1 MDQMPDQRSDPARV
15 LVVIP
20 TLNEEA
26 HIEACIRSLLG
37 PDRLNCATVVCD
49 GGSTDRTQEI
59 VMHLQESFPE
69 LKLLENEKRLQS
81 AAVNHAVATH
91 ATPETRYVIR
101 CDAHSSYPE
110 NFIARVVQKLDET
123 GAASVVTVMDSVG
136 TTCFEKANAWAV
148 DTPLGSGGAAHRGGA
163 TSGYVDH
170 GHHAGFDIGWF
181 RRIGGYD
188 ETFTHNEDAE
198 YDHRLGLAGGKV
210 YLDADIRIEYTPRGS
225 LSALARQYHNYGK
238 GRARTTLKHRMRPK
252 IRQMVPV
259 LALLGVIFGFALLP
273 LTPWLALI
281 PLSYLLLLACVSVA
295 FAISKKSFCGFWTGP
310 ALATMHMSWGW
321 GFLAG
326 LVKFGTRRARRDVL
340 RAANA
345 KEK

>member
-1 MDQMPDQRSDPARV
+1 MDQMPDQLSDPARV

-20 TLNEEA
+20 TYNEEA

-37 PDRLNCATVVCD
+37 QGGLNCATVVCD
-49 GGSTDRTQEI
+49 GQSTDKTREI
-59 VMHLQESFPE
+59 VMRLQDTYPE
-69 LKLLENEKRLQS
+69 LKFLDNEKRLQS
-81 AAVNHAVATH
+81 AAINHAAATF
-91 ATPETRYVIR
+91 ATPQTRYIVR
-101 CDAHSSYPE
+101 CDAHSAYPQ
-110 NFIARVVQKLDET
+110 NFIARVVQKLEDT

-136 TTCFEKANAWAV
+136 STCFEKANAWAV

-170 GHHAGFDIGWF
+170 GHHAGFDIDWF

-198 YDHRLGLAGGKV
+198 YDHRLGRAGGKV
-210 YLDADIRIEYTPRGS
+210 YLDAEIRIEYTPRGS
-225 LSALARQYHNYGK
+225 LTSLARQYYNYGK
-238 GRARTTLKHRMRPK
+238 GRARTTLKHRIRPK

-259 LALLGVIFGFALLP
+259 LALLGVISGIVLLP
-273 LTPWLALI
+273 LTLWLALI
-281 PLSYLLLLACVSVA
+281 PLSYLALLSCVSVA
-295 FAISKKSFCGFWTGP
+295 FAIAKTSLCGLWTGP
-310 ALATMHMSWGW
+310 ALATMHLSWGW

-326 LVKFGTRRARRDVL
+326 LMKFGTRRARRDVP

>member
-1 MDQMPDQRSDPARV
+1 MPDQLSHSARV

-37 PDRLNCATVVCD
+37 QGGLNCATVVCD
-49 GGSTDRTQEI
+49 GLSTDRTREI
-59 VMHLQESFPE
+59 VMGLQDTYPE
-69 LKLLENEKRLQS
+69 LKFLDNEKRLQS
-81 AAVNHAVATH
+81 AAINHAVETF
-91 ATPETRYVIR
+91 ATPETRYIVR

-110 NFIARVVQKLDET
+110 NFIARVVQKLEDT
-123 GAASVVTVMDSVG
+123 GAASIVTVMDSVG
-136 TTCFEKANAWAV
+136 STCFEKANAWAV
-148 DTPLGSGGAAHRGGA
+148 DTPLGSGGAAHRAGA
-163 TSGYVDH
+163 KSGYVDH
-170 GHHAGFDIGWF
+170 GHHAGFDLDWF

-225 LSALARQYHNYGK
+225 LLGLARQYYNYGK
-238 GRARTTLKHRMRPK
+238 GRVRTILKHRVRPK

-259 LALLGVIFGFALLP
+259 LALLGVISGIALLP

-281 PLSYLLLLACVSVA
+281 PLSYLLLLSCVSVA
-295 FAISKKSFCGFWTGP
+295 FAIAKQSLCGFWTGP
-310 ALATMHMSWGW
+310 ALATMHLSWGW
-321 GFLAG
+321 GFIAG
-326 LVKFGTRRARRDVL
+326 LVKFGTRRARRDVPFT
-340 RAANA
+340 ANA
-345 KEK
+345 EDK

>member
-1 MDQMPDQRSDPARV
+1 MADQLSNPAQV

-26 HIEACIRSLLG
+26 HIESCIRSLLVQDG
-37 PDRLNCATVVCD
+37 QNCAIVVCD
-49 GGSTDRTQEI
+49 GLSTDRTREI
-59 VMHLQESFPE
+59 VMSLQDTYPE
-69 LKLLENEKRLQS
+69 LKFLENEKRLQS
-81 AAVNHAVATH
+81 AAINHAVATH
-91 ATPETRYVIR
+91 ATSETRYIVR

-110 NFIARVVQKLDET
+110 NFISRVVAKLQET
-123 GAASVVTVMDSVG
+123 EAASVVTVMDSVG
-136 TTCFEKANAWAV
+136 STCFERANAWAV
-148 DTPLGSGGAAHRGGA
+148 DTPLGSGGAAHRAGA

-170 GHHAGFDIGWF
+170 GHHAGFDIDWF

-225 LSALARQYHNYGK
+225 LAALMRQYYNYGK

-259 LALLGVIFGFALLP
+259 LALLGVIFGIALLP
-273 LTPWLALI
+273 VTPWLALI
-281 PLSYLLLLACVSVA
+281 PLSYLLLLSCVSVA
-295 FAISKKSFCGFWTGP
+295 FAVAKKSVCGFWTGP

-326 LVKFGTRRARRDVL
+326 LIKFGTRHARRDVL
-340 RAANA
+340 RTANA
-345 KEK
+345 EEK

>member
-1 MDQMPDQRSDPARV
+1 MEQMSDQLPDPARV

-20 TLNEEA
+20 TYNEEA
-26 HIEACIRSLLG
+26 HIEACIRSLLTQG
-37 PDRLNCATVVCD
+37 GLNCATVVCD
-49 GGSTDRTQEI
+49 GLSTDKTREI
-59 VMHLQESFPE
+59 VMRLQDTYPE
-69 LKLLENEKRLQS
+69 LKFLDNEKRLQS
-81 AAVNHAVATH
+81 AAINLAAAEF
-91 ATPETRYVIR
+91 ATPETRYIVR
-101 CDAHSSYPE
+101 CDAHSAYPE
-110 NFIARVVQKLDET
+110 NFIARVVQKLEDT

-136 TTCFEKANAWAV
+136 ATCFEKANAWAV

-170 GHHAGFDIGWF
+170 GHHAGFDIDWF

-225 LSALARQYHNYGK
+225 LTSLARQYYNYGK
-238 GRARTTLKHRMRPK
+238 GRARTTLKHRIRPK

-259 LALLGVIFGFALLP
+259 LALLGVISGIVLLP

-281 PLSYLLLLACVSVA
+281 PLSYLALLSCVSVA
-295 FAISKKSFCGFWTGP
+295 FAIAKNSLCGLWTGP
-310 ALATMHMSWGW
+310 ALATMHLSWGW
-321 GFLAG
+321 GFIAG
-326 LVKFGTRRARRDVL
+326 LMKFGTRRARRDVP
-340 RAANA
+340 RTA
-345 KEK
+345 KAEEK

>member
-1 MDQMPDQRSDPARV
+1 MADQLSNPEQV

-26 HIEACIRSLLG
+26 HIESCIRSLLVQDG
-37 PDRLNCATVVCD
+37 QNCAIVICD
-49 GGSTDRTQEI
+49 GLSTDRTREI
-59 VMHLQESFPE
+59 VMSLQDTYPE
-69 LKLLENEKRLQS
+69 LKFLENEKRLQS
-81 AAVNHAVATH
+81 AAINHAVATH
-91 ATPETRYVIR
+91 ATSETRYIVR

-110 NFIARVVQKLDET
+110 NFISRVVAKLQET
-123 GAASVVTVMDSVG
+123 QAASVVTVMDSVG
-136 TTCFEKANAWAV
+136 STCFERANAWAV
-148 DTPLGSGGAAHRGGA
+148 DTPLGSGGAAHRAGA

-170 GHHAGFDIGWF
+170 GHHAGFDIDWF

-225 LSALARQYHNYGK
+225 LPALMRQYYNYGK

-259 LALLGVIFGFALLP
+259 LALLGVIFGIALLP
-273 LTPWLALI
+273 VTPWLALI
-281 PLSYLLLLACVSVA
+281 PLSYLLLLSCVSVA
-295 FAISKKSFCGFWTGP
+295 FAIAKKSVCGFWTGP

-326 LVKFGTRRARRDVL
+326 LIKFGTRRARRDVL

-345 KEK
+345 EEK